1 MEMDGKTE
9 IRVKDKP
16 NGFKTMAEIY
26 RIMHVLKLHWN
37 DKVDIRKDGRY
48 VVVEFAKNDE
58 KQD

>member
-1 MEMDGKTE
+1 MEMAGKTE
-9 IRVKDKP
+9 IKVKDKP

-48 VVVEFAKNDE
+48 VVVEFAKNED
-58 KQD
+58 KK

>member
-1 MEMDGKTE
+1 MDGKTE

-26 RIMHVLKLHWN
+26 RIMHVLELHWN

-48 VVVEFAKNDE
+48 VVIEFAKNE
-58 KQD
+58 LS